1 MSMSEQMSL
10 GPDTRRQR
18 GSDGVVVP
26 INETI
31 PPQSARPAP
40 AESPDD
46 EIADAGHA
54 SFDVLAAATAQSQ
67 VVPPAREHRRGG
79 RLFSA
84 FCALLALIAAAIA
97 LAAPTLRPE
106 IAAAANAW
114 FGKGN
119 PVSRLIAPPA
129 EFDAGWRQAREE
141 AMVAMNAHLTD
152 FTARFDRLDAA
163 QQATADDVARAVAD
177 MRANRAAS
185 DTLVRAVDDLSRQTQ
200 ALHATAAA
208 IDGRVRAAGLL
219 TLSLRLRRD
228 VDAGLPIGRDVSAL
242 AAAGPYPAAIERAL
256 QQLRRINDSAPT
268 MRDLADEFDRVMAQ
282 LTARNA
288 AGASWASRGWSRMAA
303 VFGGGAPAGD
313 TGVVEHLRAL
323 AMDGRFTEAAD
334 EIAASGDAD
343 LGAAWVARVR
353 IRATAVVATQALL
366 TYSLAAYENA
376 FAASGSDAGGRLT
389 Q

>member
-1 MSMSEQMSL
+1 MSEQVSL
-10 GPDTRRQR
+10 VPDTRRQR
-18 GSDGVVVP
+18 GSDSVVVP

-31 PPQSARPAP
+31 PPQLARPAP
-40 AESPDD
+40 GEFPNDGNVARGD
-46 EIADAGHA
+46 ADG
-54 SFDVLAAATAQSQ
+54 DVSAAAAARSQ
-67 VVPPAREHRRGG
+67 AIPPARERRRGG
-79 RLFSA
+79 RWFSA
-84 FCALLALIAAAIA
+84 FCALLALIAAAVA

-119 PVSRLIAPPA
+119 PVARLVAPPA
-129 EFDAGWRQAREE
+129 DLDVGWRQAREE
-141 AMVAMNAHLTD
+141 AMVAMNAHLAD
-152 FTARFDRLDAA
+152 VNARFDRLDAA

-185 DTLVRAVDDLSRQTQ
+185 DTLVRAVDDLSRQTKE
-200 ALHATAAA
+200 LHSTAAA
-208 IDGRVRAAGLL
+208 IDGRVRATGLL

-228 VDAGLPIGRDVSAL
+228 VDAGLPIGRDVAAL

-256 QQLRRINDSAPT
+256 QQLRRVNDSAPT
-268 MRDLADEFDRVMAQ
+268 MRDLADEFDRLMAQ
-282 LTARNA
+282 LTARNG
-288 AGASWASRGWSRMAA
+288 AGANWASRGWSRMAA
-303 VFGGGAPAGD
+303 MFGGAAPAGD
-313 TGVVEHLRAL
+313 TGNIEHLRAL

-334 EIAASGDAD
+334 EIAASSDAD

-353 IRATAVVATQALL
+353 IRATAVVATHALL

-376 FAASGSDAGGRLT
+376 FAASGPDAGGRLT

>member
-303 VFGGGAPAGD
+303 VFGGGAPSGD

-334 EIAASGDAD
+334 EITASGDAD

>member
-334 EIAASGDAD
+334 EITASGDAD

>member
-1 MSMSEQMSL
+1 MSMSEQVSL
-10 GPDTRRQR
+10 SPDTRRQR

-40 AESPDD
+40 VESP
-46 EIADAGHA
+46 EGGIADAGHA
-54 SFDVLAAATAQSQ
+54 SFDVLAAAAAQSQ
-67 VVPPAREHRRGG
+67 VVPPARERRRGG
-79 RLFSA
+79 RWFSA
-84 FCALLALIAAAIA
+84 FCALLALIAAGVA

-106 IAAAANAW
+106 IAAAANTW

-119 PVSRLIAPPA
+119 LVSRLIAPPA

-141 AMVAMNAHLTD
+141 AMVAMNAHLSD
-152 FTARFDRLDAA
+152 FNGRFDRLDAA
-163 QQATADDVARAVAD
+163 QQATAEDVARAVAD
-177 MRANRAAS
+177 MKANRAAS
-185 DTLVRAVDDLSRQTQ
+185 DTLVRAVDDLSRQT
-200 ALHATAAA
+200 AELHSTAAA
-208 IDGRVRAAGLL
+208 IDGRVRATGLL

-256 QQLRRINDSAPT
+256 QQLRRVNDSAPT

-282 LTARNA
+282 FATRYG
-288 AGASWASRGWSRMAA
+288 AGQSWASLGWSRVATM
-303 VFGGGAPAGD
+303 FGGGAQTRD
-313 TGVVEHLRAL
+313 TGIIEHLRAL

-334 EIAASGDAD
+334 EIAASSDAD